1 MRVQFAVSRKHAEL
15 WKTKKRYT
23 FIMGGRGNGRSFTAS
38 AFALTMLA
46 GVTYFRGAIMRAI
59 HGDIRTSIWQ
69 EINDRLE
76 SVDDEHKTV
85 SKNFKIK
92 DGDMLIKCGQNSLR
106 AHGFRA
112 ASGGLTARLKSLA
125 NYNTVIIEEAEEIGE
140 EEFMKLDDSL
150 RTVKGDIRIIF
161 VLNTPP
167 KGHWILKRFF
177 NLIPSD
183 VEGYY
188 IPVLKPEMESTCL
201 YIDGTWEDNK
211 QNIDPA
217 TAVRYEGYR
226 HTKPAYYYHVIRGLS
241 PETKGGKYY
250 KNWRKITE
258 IPHEAKLLGYGTDFG
273 FDPDPCAVVSIW
285 WYNGGYIVKEEIYE
299 RDLSPSELAA
309 KIKLLPRAPV
319 ICDSA
324 SPGYIKELR
333 MYGIDAHPC
342 EKGEGS
348 ILFGIKHVQGLK
360 ISFLPQERFDE
371 QGIKLDNLETEY
383 EGYAQKFNKTSGEY
397 MNFPDPTC
405 PDHLMDALR
414 YALMQFAGENSIYNM
429 EKNEE
434 QRRKN
439 ILKFQTQN
447 GNSSQKY
454 GL

>member
-1 MRVQFAVSRKHAEL
+1 MKVEFSLSRKHTEL
-15 WKTKKRYT
+15 WRSKKRYT
-23 FIMGGRGNGRSFTAS
+23 FIMGGRGNGRSYTAS
-38 AFALTMLA
+38 VFNVTGLT
-46 GVTYFRGAIMRAI
+46 GKQYFRGAIMRAI

-69 EINDRLE
+69 EINDRIE
-76 SVDDEHKTV
+76 SIDDENHTV
-85 SKNFKIK
+85 SKVFKK
-92 DGDMLIKCGQNSLR
+92 KEGDMYIKCGQNSLR

-125 NYNTVIIEEAEEIGE
+125 NYNTVTIEEAEEIGE

-150 RTVKGDIRIIF
+150 RTIKGDLRIIL

-167 KGHWILKRFF
+167 KNHWILKRWF
-177 NLIPSD
+177 NLIPSEID
-183 VEGYY
+183 GFY
-188 IPVLKPEMESTCL
+188 IPVLKPEMEDTCL
-201 YIDGTWEDNK
+201 YIGGTWEDNK

-217 TAVRYEGYR
+217 TAVRYEGYK
-226 HTKPAYYYHVIRGLS
+226 HTKPFYYYHVIRGLS

-250 KNWRKITE
+250 KGWRKVTE

-285 WYNGGYIVKEEIYE
+285 WHNGGYIIKEEIYD

-309 KIKLLPRAPV
+309 RIKLLPRGPV

-333 MYGIDAHPC
+333 MFGIDAHPC

-348 ILFGIKHVQGLK
+348 VLYGIKHVQSLR
-360 ISFLPQERFDE
+360 ISFLPQERFDD
-371 QGIKLDNLETEY
+371 QGIKMDNLESEY

-397 MNFPDPTC
+397 MNYPDPTC
-405 PDHLMDALR
+405 ADHLMDAIR
-414 YALMQFAGENSIYNM
+414 YALMQFAGENSVYNM
-429 EKNEE
+429 EKIEDE
-434 QRRKN
+434 KRKKA
-439 ILKFQTQN
+439 LRMQTQ
-447 GNSSQKY
+447 GSNSTQKY